1 MVVFDNRSGRG
12 GGLYPLLV
20 LSTLT
25 LYDASLVV
33 LRLGGLLDFSRPAW
47 LLLAAAFFVSGPGSW
62 ALAASLRPGAVRF
75 LVAVAPLGALGV
87 VYSAVLTGAFRAGIE
102 EAAGAA
108 GRLAGLTLL
117 LMGLME
123 LLLVEDAKRVLN
135 GLTRRCLGGIPLYI
149 YPLLVLF
156 ALTVAYRG
164 NILAYTVY
172 VAALVYA
179 ARRRPPHG
187 ARLGCT
193 AVAALGLTA
202 ALGLA
207 VTGRLEAALVSTL
220 LASAAVLAPWAPL
233 GRLGLKRGREAD
245 VVDRLALLGLAA
257 IAAELPY
264 GIDLS
269 MLAADA
275 AVYATVAVLGWMLTA
290 AVAEAAA
297 RRPTVATVANSPVLR
312 HAAGFALVL
321 AGLHVL
327 GLGVDPGLVLLAS
340 ATGAALLNTLARH
353 RARAASRLQGKER
366 VPTITWDHDA

>member
-1 MVVFDNRSGRG
+1 VVGFDYRSGRG
-12 GGLYPLLV
+12 GDLYPLLV

-62 ALAASLRPGAVRF
+62 ALAASLRPGAARF
-75 LVAVAPLGALGV
+75 LAAVAPLGALGV

-102 EAAGAA
+102 EVTGAA

-172 VAALVYA
+172 AAALAYA
-179 ARRRPPHG
+179 ARRLPPRG

-207 VTGRLEAALVSTL
+207 VTGRPEAALASTL

-233 GRLGLKRGREAD
+233 GRLKRGREAD
-245 VVDRLALLGLAA
+245 VVDRLVLLGLAA

-264 GIDLS
+264 GIDFS

-275 AVYATVAVLGWMLTA
+275 AVYATVALLGWTLTA

-340 ATGAALLNTLARH
+340 ATGAALLNTVARH
-353 RARAASRLQGKER
+353 RARAAPGLRGEKR
-366 VPTITWDHDA
+366 VPTSIWDHDA